1 MKIAKVLNN
10 NVVTVIDEQQKEL
23 VIMGRGIAF
32 KKNTGDEIEEEK
44 IEKIFKLESTEV
56 SRKLMTLMSD
66 IPIEY
71 VEISDEIIQYAK
83 TILGV
88 ELHDSI
94 YISLTDHIHF
104 AIERY
109 RLGMDIKNALYWE
122 IKRMYR
128 KEFTIGTKALH
139 MIQDKLGVTLPDD
152 EGAFIALHLVNAQLN
167 SEMRETITLTN
178 IVKDIINI
186 VSRFFVMDLD
196 EESLSYYRF
205 ITHLKFF
212 AQRVMNGTPVQ
223 NTDNSLHDMVKVQYK
238 NAYACVEKIRDYTTK
253 IYGRSL
259 SQDEMLYLT
268 IHIERII
275 KNQ

>member
-128 KEFTIGTKALH
+128 KEFAIGTKALH

-186 VSRFFVMDLD
+186 VSRFFVMELD

-238 NAYACVEKIRDYTTK
+238 DAYACTEKIRDYTTK

>member
-32 KKNTGDEIEEEK
+32 KKNTGDEIEEGK

-56 SRKLMTLMSD
+56 SRKLMTLMSE

-71 VEISDEIIQYAK
+71 VELSDEIIQYAK

-128 KEFTIGTKALH
+128 KEFAIGTKALH

-186 VSRFFVMDLD
+186 VSRFFVMELD

-238 NAYACVEKIRDYTTK
+238 DAYACAEKIRDYTSK

>member
-32 KKNTGDEIEEEK
+32 KKSAGDEIDEGK

-109 RLGMDIKNALYWE
+109 RLGMDIKNALFWE

-128 KEFTIGTKALH
+128 KEFSIGTKALH

-167 SEMRETITLTN
+167 SEMRETVALTN

-186 VSRFFVMDLD
+186 VSRFFVIELD
-196 EESLSYYRF
+196 EESLTYYRF

-223 NTDNSLHDMVKVQYK
+223 NADNSLHDMVKVQYK
-238 NAYACVEKIRDYTTK
+238 SAYACAEKIRDYTAK

-275 KNQ
+275 NNQ

>member
-223 NTDNSLHDMVKVQYK
+223 NSDNSLHDMVKVQYK